1 MRGPRL
7 GDRGEVIVNRHRKA
21 LVVSMFVA
29 FVLFASAVPSA
40 ALTWQRIGRGGFD
53 GPYSPL
59 QQNPNVMAIFNG
71 KLYVGSSAWGSG
83 GGRIWRYDGHAWAL
97 VHKPKWGNP
106 RIAAV
111 TALAVFGDYL
121 YAGMSLNNSSCE
133 VWRTKGTGKPPYQ
146 WTKVSD
152 TTNIGK
158 SGTYEVPSM
167 TVIKGLL
174 YVGARSYLGC
184 QIWTYNG
191 SAWNQI
197 VGQGPSG
204 SPTGPGFGNKEN
216 YSDSGR
222 VRSTPGAATCSFSTG
237 NSRPA

>member
-1 MRGPRL
+1 MG
-7 GDRGEVIVNRHRKA
+7 
-21 LVVSMFVA
+21 
-29 FVLFASAVPSA
+29 
-40 ALTWQRIGRGGFD
+40 
-53 GPYSPL
+53 
-59 QQNPNVMAIFNG
+59 
-71 KLYVGSSAWGSG
+71 
-83 GGRIWRYDGHAWAL
+83 
-97 VHKPKWGNP
+97 
-106 RIAAV
+106 
-111 TALAVFGDYL
+111 
-121 YAGMSLNNSSCE
+121 LNNGTCE
-133 VWRTKGTGKPPYQ
+133 VWRTRGTDAPPYQ
-146 WTKVSD
+146 CTKVSGSA
-152 TTNIGK
+152 NIGK